1 MSGKIG
7 KYTYKNESVLKE
19 FIGSLI
25 RALAGRKAKQ
35 IRKQLAKDPEM
46 QQVMINIENID
57 PMFICEHRAIGKGL
71 LPGLLDEHPE
81 SLIYTDESN
90 FF

>member
-19 FIGSLI
+19 FIGSLMK
-25 RALAGRKAKQ
+25 ALAGRKAKQ

-46 QQVMINIENID
+46 QQLISRIKQNQKQIMAKAEKERKTN
-57 PMFICEHRAIGKGL
+57 PK
-71 LPGLLDEHPE
+71 LDKA
-81 SLIYTDESN
+81 LKLAGI
-90 FF
+90 

>member
-25 RALAGRKAKQ
+25 KALAGRKAKQ

-46 QQVMINIENID
+46 QQLMSKIEKHEKRMMIKIEKERRAD
-57 PMFICEHRAIGKGL
+57 PR
-71 LPGLLDEHPE
+71 LDKT
-81 SLIYTDESN
+81 LKQAGI
-90 FF
+90 

>member
-19 FIGSLI
+19 FIGSLMK
-25 RALAGRKAKQ
+25 ALAGKKAKQ

-46 QQVMINIENID
+46 QQLISRIEAL
-57 PMFICEHRAIGKGL
+57 EAA
-71 LPGLLDEHPE
+71 E
-81 SLIYTDESN
+81 
-90 FF
+90 

>member
-25 RALAGRKAKQ
+25 KALAGRKAKQ

-46 QQVMINIENID
+46 QRLMSKIEKSQKQIMAKAEKERKINPE
-57 PMFICEHRAIGKGL
+57 
-71 LPGLLDEHPE
+71 LDKT
-81 SLIYTDESN
+81 LKQAGI
-90 FF
+90 

>member
-7 KYTYKNESVLKE
+7 KYTYKNETVLKE

-25 RALAGRKAKQ
+25 KALAGRKAKQ

-46 QQVMINIENID
+46 QQLMSKIEKNQKQIMAKAEKERKTN
-57 PMFICEHRAIGKGL
+57 PE
-71 LPGLLDEHPE
+71 LDKA
-81 SLIYTDESN
+81 LKLAGI
-90 FF
+90 

>member
-25 RALAGRKAKQ
+25 KALAGRKAKQ
-35 IRKQLAKDPEM
+35 IRKQLSKDPEM
-46 QQVMINIENID
+46 QRLISKIEKNQKQIMAKAEKERKTN
-57 PMFICEHRAIGKGL
+57 PE
-71 LPGLLDEHPE
+71 LDKA
-81 SLIYTDESN
+81 LKLAGI
-90 FF
+90 